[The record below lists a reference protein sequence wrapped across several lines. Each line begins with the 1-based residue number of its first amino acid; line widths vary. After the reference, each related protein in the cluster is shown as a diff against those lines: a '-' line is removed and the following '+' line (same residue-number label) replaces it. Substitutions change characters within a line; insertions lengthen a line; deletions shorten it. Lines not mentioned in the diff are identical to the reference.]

1 MKKKRLLTL
10 EDLYNYYSS
19 NSKSSHFSAKDNNDN
34 IVVQVD
40 GNIIFSNDEKNIE
53 GLLPVILH
61 ACHTE
66 KNING
71 SYISK
76 ETMENAIPSFYNRP
90 ILGYIHNVNGVDEF
104 YDHRM
109 HEGED
114 GEIVYDESPIG
125 IIPESGNVHLEY
137 NEEMDNYQ
145 VVVNGYI
152 FEEYTKAADI
162 LRREESC
169 SVSVEL
175 SIRELQYN
183 AKDKFLDIQDFFFS
197 GVTILGK
204 TPEGEEVKPGMKKSD
219 IRLADFKQ
227 KNNTVFSNEEI
238 IKKLEELTEK
248 VNALS
253 IENSKEGGIPS
264 VEDEKVVLENL
275 EEDTIEESV
284 EEVSSENTEENVE
297 INESVE
303 SVENE
308 SESTDE
314 LDEEVSEEES
324 VEEETS
330 PEEEKFQKTFSI
342 SHEDIKYGLYQLLAA
357 YEETDNDWYFIEQV
371 FDDYFIYSGAFSG
384 NTYGQ
389 KYKVENDNVSFEY
402 ERYSLHAEYLTDSE
416 LAKLNEMRSNYDALL
431 QYQTDAEN
439 KKIRDEKMSILSEY
453 ENISNTEEYS
463 KLLEDIDN
471 YTVEEIEEKAN
482 AIVGKYVKQGRQFSA
497 SVNNEPKK
505 LSIPVV
511 STEKKEPAYG
521 GLFD

>member
-34 IVVQVD
+34 IVVQVN
-40 GNIIFSNDEKNIE
+40 GNINFSDDKRNIE
-53 GLLPVILH
+53 GFLPVILH

-76 ETMENAIPSFYNRP
+76 ETMENALPSFYNRP
-90 ILGYIHNVNGVDEF
+90 ILGYIHKVDGVDEF

-109 HEGED
+109 HEGENE
-114 GEIVYDESPIG
+114 EIVYDEIPIG
-125 IIPESGNVHLEY
+125 VIPESGDVHLEY

-162 LRREESC
+162 LRREEQC

-219 IRLADFKQ
+219 IKLADFKQ
-227 KNNTVFSNEEI
+227 KNNAKFSNEEI
-238 IKKLEELTEK
+238 VKKLEELTEK

-253 IENSKEGGIPS
+253 IENSKEGGMSS
-264 VEDEKVVLENL
+264 VENEKVVLENL
-275 EEDTIEESV
+275 EEDTIEE
-284 EEVSSENTEENVE
+284 VSNENTEENVE

-303 SVENE
+303 SVENESE

-384 NTYGQ
+384 DTYGQ

-439 KKIRDEKMSILSEY
+439 KKIRDEKLSILSEY
-453 ENISNTEEYS
+453 TNISNTEEYN

-471 YTVEEIEEKAN
+471 YTAEELEEKAN

-511 STEKKEPAYG
+511 VEKKEPAYG